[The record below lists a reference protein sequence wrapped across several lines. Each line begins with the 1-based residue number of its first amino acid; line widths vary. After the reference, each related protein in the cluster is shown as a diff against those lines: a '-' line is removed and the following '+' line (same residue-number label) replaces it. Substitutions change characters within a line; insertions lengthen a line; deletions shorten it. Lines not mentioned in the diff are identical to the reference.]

1 MAIAVVSCSLMFMKA
16 LIGRIYK
23 NWIVQAIN
31 VTCFFN
37 MALLAVSTLFSL
49 KIWNTQS
56 IFSIISGSVMIFLL
70 LLVLSYH
77 VCSNEICLEVWKK
90 LNKKAAKSLEEI
102 SDVPQI
108 DFDSRDH
115 SPVGEF
121 TSDKYLSSNRRELST
136 LPDCG
141 NSRGKQR
148 DECRAALHKNR
159 LNDHDTDSEGS
170 MTPLLNNY

>member
-1 MAIAVVSCSLMFMKA
+1 
-16 LIGRIYK
+16 
-23 NWIVQAIN
+23 
-31 VTCFFN
+31 
-37 MALLAVSTLFSL
+37 
-49 KIWNTQS
+49 
-56 IFSIISGSVMIFLL
+56 MIFLL

-77 VCSNEICLEVWKK
+77 VCCNEICLKVWKK

-102 SDVPQI
+102 SDVPPI
-108 DFDSRDH
+108 DFDSRDY
-115 SPVGEF
+115 SPVSEF

-141 NSRGKQR
+141 NSWGKQR

-159 LNDHDTDSEGS
+159 FNEGS